1 MHFSLLIINIIIY
14 NFYFFKRISI
24 QGVNTYNNSNVQSH
38 SEKKNCVLK
47 IELGKEAYIGNE
59 KYISVRFFSQ
69 KNLCNGKKAFLRNK
83 FSDK

>member
-1 MHFSLLIINIIIY
+1 M
-14 NFYFFKRISI
+14 
-24 QGVNTYNNSNVQSH
+24 
-38 SEKKNCVLK
+38 LK
-47 IELGKEAYIGNE
+47 IELGKEADIGNE